1 VGPFDTTALPINKG
15 WKPLKKR
22 RRRALI
28 VLRVV
33 ILLGLGLALGG
44 GSAASAEDWVRVEA
58 QRAVTVGTAVVG
70 TAFTYQG
77 QLTDGSD
84 PANGDYEFVFSLFDS
99 LEDGNQ
105 IGPITR
111 TVPVEQ
117 GLFTVVLD
125 FGPVFDGTALWLDV
139 AVRPAGDAG
148 DYVPLSPRQPL
159 TPAPYA
165 SYAVNTSWGGIA
177 GLPPGFADDVDD
189 DALGSLDCAS
199 GEIARWNGSAWV
211 CAPDQVG
218 ADGGWSLTGNAG
230 TLPGSNFLGT
240 TDDQALELH
249 VNGGRALRLEPRV
262 TSPNILG
269 GYGGNGSAAGV
280 VGVTVAGGGRDLA
293 TNHVSA
299 DFGTIG
305 GGAGNVSSGYAA
317 SIGGGEGNS
326 ADGSRAT
333 IGGGQSNTALGA
345 SSAVGGGDSNTAG
358 AAHATVGGGEA
369 NEVTGT
375 FGMIGGGAMN
385 VVSGAFGT
393 VAGGFYNTIE
403 ASYGTIAGGGPA
415 DLGNPTTSNN
425 RVYDEYGTVGGGGGN
440 VAGDDDG
447 DAAVQTYATVAGGED
462 NAAAAQHAAVGGG
475 FANTADGYAAAVGG
489 GAGNEAGNNH
499 ATIGGGA
506 MNVVSGAYATVAGG
520 RSNLA
525 SGSYDVIGGGL
536 GNEVRAALGTIPGGA
551 QNYVGGSY
559 SLAAGYGARA
569 EHDGSFVWSGTT
581 TPFTTTA
588 PRQFLIDASGG
599 VGIGTNHP
607 SHLLTVAGNAAI
619 QSSAVIS
626 VGAITGDGKMIQAPR
641 ALYAVGDLLYAASYA
656 TNTLSIWNV
665 TDPQNDTLIGYTTK
679 ALQGPVDL
687 QIVGNRAYLASQ
699 NGNRLTILDVSDPV
713 HFWHVGETTAF
724 LDAPQGVHVSGK
736 YAYVASMGTAG
747 RYDGLAIFD
756 VTRTPE
762 VSATGFVTS
771 YLQGTSDVFVVDN
784 YAYVTSRDNHRLVV
798 FDVSDPRYPAAV
810 GYTEAALSAPVHVH
824 VSGIYAYVVAEGTDT
839 LDVFDISNPA
849 QIAPVAQVSTG
860 LTHPR
865 SIYVSG
871 DRAYVAYA
879 GDEGT
884 NQNCGLAVLD
894 ISDPAGII
902 ALNVID
908 MSDWLSTGASGGDLV
923 PPKPV
928 AVTGSGTRVYV
939 ANEAHD
945 SVTVF
950 EIDGLEAAA
959 VRTGELK
966 VARLEVDDYAA
977 IQGDLGVLGGLNVGP
992 GGALIQGALTIE
1004 GEGDS
1009 YIGGRLGIGPAV
1021 TVITRSIGP
1030 GESEEVVVRHP
1041 THQLDVDGEARF
1053 RVNEHNHLIL
1063 RSPNTG
1069 SDEDAFID
1077 FAHFDHTDL
1086 LTPTARIEF
1095 DAADPVT
1102 HTTGMRF
1109 YTQGPEDAHMQSR
1122 LELTS
1127 GGDLRPGADGV
1138 YSLGE
1143 PERRWD
1149 TLYTVNGVVESSDA
1163 RDKDQVR
1170 PLSYG
1175 LDEVRALRPV
1185 LYSWRRDPDHAFRY
1199 GFIAQEVRDVLPEIV
1214 AGDEAE
1220 GSLSISYSG
1229 LVPVLVRAVQEQQQ
1243 ELDAQEARIADLEA
1257 RLAALEDTGGRQAG
1271 PSGWLDGISR
1281 LWLGG
1286 LVVGAL
1292 VIVGRRRLGGGS

>member
-1 VGPFDTTALPINKG
+1 MKKTRRHALM
-15 WKPLKKR
+15 
-22 RRRALI
+22 A
-28 VLRVV
+28 LRVV

-44 GSAASAEDWVRVEA
+44 GPAASAGQRALVEA
-58 QRAVTVGTAVVG
+58 ERAVAVGTAAVG

-77 QLTDGSD
+77 ILTDGS
-84 PANGDYEFVFSLFDS
+84 ASAKGEYEFVFALHDS
-99 LEDGNQ
+99 SEDYSPVGS
-105 IGPITR
+105 PIYESIS
-111 TVPVEQ
+111 VSEGQ
-117 GLFTVVLD
+117 FTVVLD
-125 FGPVFDGTALWLDV
+125 FGAVFDGTALWLDV

-177 GLPPGFADDVDD
+177 ELPPGFADDVDD
-189 DALGSLDCAS
+189 DALGSLDCDS

-211 CAPDQVG
+211 CTVDQVG
-218 ADGGWSLTGNAG
+218 ADGGWSVTGNAG
-230 TLPGSNFLGT
+230 TVAGTNFLGT
-240 TDDQALELH
+240 IDDQPLELH
-249 VNGGRALRLEPRV
+249 VNGNRALRLEPKV

-269 GYGGNGSAAGV
+269 GYGGNGSGAGV
-280 VGVTVAGGGRDLA
+280 VGATVAGGGRDLA

-333 IGGGQSNTALGA
+333 VGGGQSNTALGA
-345 SSAVGGGDSNTAG
+345 SSAVGGGDSNTAR
-358 AAHATVGGGEA
+358 ADHATVGGGEA
-369 NEVTGT
+369 NEVTAA
-375 FGMIGGGAMN
+375 FGIIGGGAMN

-393 VAGGFYNTIE
+393 VAGGLYNTVD

-425 RVYDEYGTVGGGGGN
+425 RVYDEYGTVGGGGAN
-440 VAGDDDG
+440 VAGIDDG
-447 DAAVQTYATVAGGED
+447 LSDNQRFTTIAGGADNRAAAEYAAVGGGSTNTATGYAATAGGGVNNLAANQYATVAGGSSNTAAGQYATLGGGRNNSASNSYATISGGYD
-462 NAAAAQHAAVGGG
+462 NAAAAA
-475 FANTADGYAAAVGG
+475 FAAVGG
-489 GAGNEAGNNH
+489 GAS
-499 ATIGGGA
+499 
-506 MNVVSGAYATVAGG
+506 NVVTAT
-520 RSNLA
+520 
-525 SGSYDVIGGGL
+525 Y
-536 GNEVRAALGTIPGGA
+536 GTIPGGA
-551 QNYVGGSY
+551 QNYVGGNY
-559 SLAAGYGARA
+559 SMAAGQQARA
-569 EHDGSFVWSGTT
+569 EHAGTFVWSDSSA
-581 TPFTTTA
+581 TPFSSTG
-588 PRQFLIDASGG
+588 PDQFLINASGG

-607 SHLLTVAGNAAI
+607 SHLLSVEGSAAI

-626 VGAITGDGKMIQAPR
+626 VGAIMGDGKMTQAPR

-665 TDPQNDTLIGYTTK
+665 TDPQNDTLIGYTTFQ
-679 ALQGPVDL
+679 LRGPVDL
-687 QIVGNRAYLASQ
+687 QVVGNRAYLASQ
-699 NGNRLTILDVSDPV
+699 NSHMLTILDVSEPSDIS
-713 HFWHVGETTAF
+713 HVGDTTEN
-724 LDAPQGVHVSGK
+724 LGRPQAVHVSGK
-736 YAYVASMGTAG
+736 YAYVASAG
-747 RYDGLAIFD
+747 GEGDAGPSGGLTTFD
-756 VTRTPE
+756 VTDAPAE
-762 VSATGFVTS
+762 MAATSFITT

-784 YAYVTSRDNHRLVV
+784 YAYVTSRDNNRLVV
-798 FDVSDPRYPAAV
+798 FDVSDPRHPAAV
-810 GYTEAALSAPVHVH
+810 GYTEAALSAPVRVQ
-824 VSGIYAYVVAEGTDT
+824 VSGIYAYVVAEGTNT

-865 SIYVSG
+865 ALHLSG

-894 ISDPAGII
+894 LSDPAGI
-902 ALNVID
+902 AVLNVID
-908 MSDWLSTGASGGDLV
+908 MSAWGPV

-939 ANEAHD
+939 ANETHD

-950 EIDGLEAAA
+950 EIDGLEASA
-959 VRTGELK
+959 VRTGELQ

-977 IQGDLGVLGGLNVGP
+977 IEGDLGVLGGLNVGP

-1009 YIGGRLGIGPAV
+1009 YIGGRLGIGPAA

-1053 RVNEHNHLIL
+1053 RVNEHNHLVL
-1063 RSPNTG
+1063 RSRNTG

-1095 DAADPVT
+1095 DAADPMT
-1102 HTTGMRF
+1102 HTTRIQF
-1109 YTQGPEDAHMQSR
+1109 WTQGADDSEMVPRFMITPR
-1122 LELTS
+1122 
-1127 GGDLRPGADGV
+1127 GDVLPSYPAAYTLGEAGLPWLRV
-1138 YSLGE
+1138 YSEEGYL
-1143 PERRWD
+1143 
-1149 TLYTVNGVVESSDA
+1149 TTSDA
-1163 RDKDQVR
+1163 RHKENISAL
-1170 PLSYG
+1170 PYG
-1175 LDEVRALRPV
+1175 VAEVTALRPV
-1185 LYSWRRDPDHAFRY
+1185 AFTWKDRQDDGLHY
-1199 GFIAQEVRDVLPEIV
+1199 GLIAQEVREVLPELV
-1214 AGDEAE
+1214 SGDEGE
-1220 GSLSISYSG
+1220 GGMLSLNYG
-1229 LVPVLVRAVQEQQQ
+1229 ELVPVLVKAIQEQQQ
-1243 ELDAQEARIADLEA
+1243 ELDAQGEQIADLEA
-1257 RLAALEDTGGRQAG
+1257 RLAALEDTKGGKGG
-1271 PSGWLDGISR
+1271 PAGWLDGISR

-1286 LVVGAL
+1286 MVVGAL
-1292 VIVGRRRLGGGS
+1292 LVVGRRLGGGR